1 MCKTFSALSFI
12 LELQS
17 LYIKKNKWKVLIH
30 NTFHLN
36 YLEIIFAIKLPLQQP
51 VPLQKILC
59 KWEMREVIGNIC
71 KTFPYIFIVYYFFLL
86 PLVKS

>member
-1 MCKTFSALSFI
+1 MAQFQTQAAFL
-12 LELQS
+12 L
-17 LYIKKNKWKVLIH
+17 
-30 NTFHLN
+30 
-36 YLEIIFAIKLPLQQP
+36 LPAPQ
-51 VPLQKILC
+51 QKILC

>member
-1 MCKTFSALSFI
+1 MCKTFSTLSFI

-36 YLEIIFAIKLPLQQP
+36 YLEIIFAIKLPQQQP
-51 VPLQKILC
+51 A
-59 KWEMREVIGNIC
+59 
-71 KTFPYIFIVYYFFLL
+71 LL
-86 PLVKS
+86 LMKGEYQGFTSFV

>member
-1 MCKTFSALSFI
+1 MCKTFSTLSFI

-17 LYIKKNKWKVLIH
+17 LYIKNKWKVLIH

-36 YLEIIFAIKLPLQQP
+36 YLEIIFAIKLPLQQ
-51 VPLQKILC
+51 LAQQQKILC

>member
-1 MCKTFSALSFI
+1 MCKTFSTLSFI

-36 YLEIIFAIKLPLQQP
+36 YLEIIFAIKLPQQQP
-51 VPLQKILC
+51 APLLMKGEYQGFTSF
-59 KWEMREVIGNIC
+59 V
-71 KTFPYIFIVYYFFLL
+71 
-86 PLVKS
+86 

>member
-17 LYIKKNKWKVLIH
+17 LYIKNKWKVLIH

-51 VPLQKILC
+51 AQLPMSLDYQYITSSS
-59 KWEMREVIGNIC
+59 GNIWE
-71 KTFPYIFIVYYFFLL
+71 TF
-86 PLVKS
+86 

>member
-12 LELQS
+12 LGLQS

-51 VPLQKILC
+51 APLISPSHY
-59 KWEMREVIGNIC
+59 EG
-71 KTFPYIFIVYYFFLL
+71 LL
-86 PLVKS
+86 KNL

>member
-1 MCKTFSALSFI
+1 MCKTFSTLSFI

-17 LYIKKNKWKVLIH
+17 LYIKNKWKVLIH

-36 YLEIIFAIKLPLQQP
+36 YLEIIFAIKLPLLQP
-51 VPLQKILC
+51 AQLQKILC

>member
-17 LYIKKNKWKVLIH
+17 LYIKNKWKVLIH

-51 VPLQKILC
+51 APQQKILC
-59 KWEMREVIGNIC
+59 KWEMREVI
-71 KTFPYIFIVYYFFLL
+71 
-86 PLVKS
+86 

>member
-1 MCKTFSALSFI
+1 MRNRTYGGVRGRKT
-12 LELQS
+12 
-17 LYIKKNKWKVLIH
+17 KVGRKLLRFPPTQFANFQH
-30 NTFHLN
+30 SR
-36 YLEIIFAIKLPLQQP
+36 IIPPQQP
-51 VPLQKILC
+51 APQQKILC

>member
-1 MCKTFSALSFI
+1 MRQGSVSKTLASYLTNSQYSRII
-12 LELQS
+12 LQLRP
-17 LYIKKNKWKVLIH
+17 
-30 NTFHLN
+30 
-36 YLEIIFAIKLPLQQP
+36 AQQ
-51 VPLQKILC
+51 QKILC

>member
-1 MCKTFSALSFI
+1 MCKTLSTLSFI
-12 LELQS
+12 LASQP
-17 LYIKKNKWKVLIH
+17 LYIKKNKWKVLTH

-36 YLEIIFAIKLPLQQP
+36 YLEIIFTIKLPLQQP
-51 VPLQKILC
+51 AQLQKILC

>member
-1 MCKTFSALSFI
+1 MCKTFSTLSFI

-17 LYIKKNKWKVLIH
+17 LYIKKWKVLIH

-36 YLEIIFAIKLPLQQP
+36 YLEIIFAIKLPLRLPAPQ
-51 VPLQKILC
+51 QKILC

>member
-1 MCKTFSALSFI
+1 MCKTFSTLRFI

-17 LYIKKNKWKVLIH
+17 LYIKKWKVLIH

-51 VPLQKILC
+51 APLISPSHY
-59 KWEMREVIGNIC
+59 EG
-71 KTFPYIFIVYYFFLL
+71 LL
-86 PLVKS
+86 KNL

>member
-17 LYIKKNKWKVLIH
+17 LYIKNKWKVLIH

-51 VPLQKILC
+51 APLISPSHY
-59 KWEMREVIGNIC
+59 EG
-71 KTFPYIFIVYYFFLL
+71 LL
-86 PLVKS
+86 KNL

>member
-1 MCKTFSALSFI
+1 MTMKL
-12 LELQS
+12 
-17 LYIKKNKWKVLIH
+17 K
-30 NTFHLN
+30 
-36 YLEIIFAIKLPLQQP
+36 IITLVTMLPAPQ
-51 VPLQKILC
+51 QKILC

>member
-1 MCKTFSALSFI
+1 MISVYLLLDNFGRLRFNLQPR
-12 LELQS
+12 LE
-17 LYIKKNKWKVLIH
+17 
-30 NTFHLN
+30 
-36 YLEIIFAIKLPLQQP
+36 
-51 VPLQKILC
+51 PLQKILC

>member
-1 MCKTFSALSFI
+1 MCKTFSTLSFI

-17 LYIKKNKWKVLIH
+17 LYIKNKWKVLTH

-36 YLEIIFAIKLPLQQP
+36 YLEIIFAIIPQQRP
-51 VPLQKILC
+51 AQQQKILC